1 MLYRLFLFFMLCSSS
16 MILTVFTTTLVTSA
30 AALINC
36 TNTSFFAFNRLLLWN
51 STQEMT
57 TTTRTTTKKR
67 KSSGN
72 DDDAQEHE
80 AFEDSYQLNESSL
93 EYSDVDRMA
102 PAQEDQIEQLLDG
115 SNDGDAAA
123 IQRQEQEPYPGRAE
137 QQASTAAATFLLRHH
152 QQHDAE
158 FYRARF
164 FRSRVSGNG
173 PRQSN
178 VFIRRRID
186 PWKLELY
193 YNFKYAPFW
202 LQMRSLL
209 RNWVDNRGFQPQIM
223 QRLIDDVKVPIDS
236 SNNNNNRKQAVEDN
250 VENEI
255 TENDAENFSSSSSSS
270 SSSTTRTMQ
279 KQQQQRRSYNSCA
292 VVGNSGIL
300 LNSTYGAF
308 IDSHEMVMRINN
320 AKIKGF
326 KRFVG
331 AKTSI
336 AFMNSHILRVCAH
349 SPQCRCHPYG
359 VEVPIVVYL
368 CQPWHFMPVA
378 FCSKAHSAPLLV
390 TDPRFDNLCNR
401 IAKWYSV
408 KLFMKN
414 KRPSP
419 KASSQ
424 WSNIRNA
431 KQSFHYSSGMQA
443 VVMALGMCKSVNI
456 FGFGKPA
463 GAKHHYHSLQKQELV
478 EIHDYEAEYHF
489 YRDLERNHTQVIPFF
504 TAAGIS
510 TLPAFKIFL

>member
-1 MLYRLFLFFMLCSSS
+1 MPQSSAAAAERQKKKKKQKKQRLIAVTITNSCSRDHRMLYRLFLFFMLCSSS

-36 TNTSFFAFNRLLLWN
+36 TDTSFFAFNRLLLWN
-51 STQEMT
+51 RTQEMMT
-57 TTTRTTTKKR
+57 TTTKKG

-72 DDDAQEHE
+72 DDDAQEQE
-80 AFEDSYQLNESSL
+80 AFEDSYHLNESSL

-115 SNDGDAAA
+115 SNDDDAAA
-123 IQRQEQEPYPGRAE
+123 IQRQEQERYSGRAE
-137 QQASTAAATFLLRHH
+137 QQASTAAAATFLLRHH
-152 QQHDAE
+152 QQLQADI
-158 FYRARF
+158 YRSRF

-178 VFIRRRID
+178 VFMRRRID

-193 YNFKYAPFW
+193 YNFKYAPLW
-202 LQMRSLL
+202 SQMLSLL

-223 QRLIDDVKVPIDS
+223 QRLMDDVKVPIDS

-250 VENEI
+250 VENDM
-255 TENDAENFSSSSSSS
+255 TENDVENSSSSYSSS
-270 SSSTTRTMQ
+270 SSSTSSSSTTTTTMQ
-279 KQQQQRRSYNSCA
+279 KQQQRRLYNSCA

-349 SPQCRCHPYG
+349 YPQCWCHPYG
-359 VEVPIVVYL
+359 VEVSLFSSLLFSSHLL
-368 CQPWHFMPVA
+368 CSLVFPQPA
-378 FCSKAHSAPLLV
+378 AP
-390 TDPRFDNLCNR
+390 
-401 IAKWYSV
+401 
-408 KLFMKN
+408 
-414 KRPSP
+414 
-419 KASSQ
+419 
-424 WSNIRNA
+424 
-431 KQSFHYSSGMQA
+431 
-443 VVMALGMCKSVNI
+443 
-456 FGFGKPA
+456 
-463 GAKHHYHSLQKQELV
+463 
-478 EIHDYEAEYHF
+478 
-489 YRDLERNHTQVIPFF
+489 
-504 TAAGIS
+504 
-510 TLPAFKIFL
+510 

>member
-30 AALINC
+30 AAFINC

-51 STQEMT
+51 RTQEMMT
-57 TTTRTTTKKR
+57 TKR

-72 DDDAQEHE
+72 DDDAQEQE
-80 AFEDSYQLNESSL
+80 AFEDSYYLNESSL

-115 SNDGDAAA
+115 SNDDDAAA

-152 QQHDAE
+152 QQQHGD
-158 FYRARF
+158 FYRSRF

-178 VFIRRRID
+178 VFMRRRID

-202 LQMRSLL
+202 SQMLSLL

-223 QRLIDDVKVPIDS
+223 QRLMDDVKVPIDS

-250 VENEI
+250 VENDI
-255 TENDAENFSSSSSSS
+255 TENDVENSSSFSSSSSSS
-270 SSSTTRTMQ
+270 SSSITTRTMQ
-279 KQQQQRRSYNSCA
+279 KQQQQRRPYNSCA

-349 SPQCRCHPYG
+349 FPQCWCHPYG
-359 VEVPIVVYL
+359 VEVSLFSSLRFSCIL
-368 CQPWHFMPVA
+368 FSFRNRLQP
-378 FCSKAHSAPLLV
+378 
-390 TDPRFDNLCNR
+390 
-401 IAKWYSV
+401 
-408 KLFMKN
+408 
-414 KRPSP
+414 
-419 KASSQ
+419 
-424 WSNIRNA
+424 
-431 KQSFHYSSGMQA
+431 
-443 VVMALGMCKSVNI
+443 
-456 FGFGKPA
+456 
-463 GAKHHYHSLQKQELV
+463 
-478 EIHDYEAEYHF
+478 
-489 YRDLERNHTQVIPFF
+489 
-504 TAAGIS
+504 
-510 TLPAFKIFL
+510 

>member
-1 MLYRLFLFFMLCSSS
+1 MALFCKLETISAERIPDFCFVTAMPQSSAAAAERQKKKKKKQKKQKLIAVTITNSCSRDHRMLYRLFLFFMLCSSS

-30 AALINC
+30 AAFINC

-51 STQEMT
+51 RTQEMMT
-57 TTTRTTTKKR
+57 TTMTTKR

-72 DDDAQEHE
+72 DDDAQEQE
-80 AFEDSYQLNESSL
+80 AFEDSYYLNESSL

-115 SNDGDAAA
+115 SNDDDAAA

-137 QQASTAAATFLLRHH
+137 QQASTAVATFLLRHH
-152 QQHDAE
+152 QQQHAD
-158 FYRARF
+158 FYRSRF

-178 VFIRRRID
+178 VFMRRRID

-202 LQMRSLL
+202 SQMLSLL

-223 QRLIDDVKVPIDS
+223 QRLMDDVKVPIDS

-250 VENEI
+250 VENDM
-255 TENDAENFSSSSSSS
+255 TENDVENSSSSSSS
-270 SSSTTRTMQ
+270 STTTRTMQ

-320 AKIKGF
+320 AKIRGF

-349 SPQCRCHPYG
+349 FPQCWCHPYG
-359 VEVPIVVYL
+359 VEVSL
-368 CQPWHFMPVA
+368 F
-378 FCSKAHSAPLLV
+378 SPLLFSCV
-390 TDPRFDNLCNR
+390 LFSFRNR
-401 IAKWYSV
+401 
-408 KLFMKN
+408 
-414 KRPSP
+414 
-419 KASSQ
+419 
-424 WSNIRNA
+424 
-431 KQSFHYSSGMQA
+431 
-443 VVMALGMCKSVNI
+443 
-456 FGFGKPA
+456 
-463 GAKHHYHSLQKQELV
+463 LQ
-478 EIHDYEAEYHF
+478 
-489 YRDLERNHTQVIPFF
+489 P
-504 TAAGIS
+504 
-510 TLPAFKIFL
+510 